1 VNSCK
6 GDGACED
13 IATIEDPGTIGNL
26 TNSCIVQEL
35 QVGAEVLA
43 QLIIHAMGLRLV
55 ILWVITLEAL
65 VILLILVMVID
76 LAVMLQNIMDVSETS
91 RNRAM
96 PMRLAI
102 SLEGRRG

>member
-1 VNSCK
+1 
-6 GDGACED
+6 
-13 IATIEDPGTIGNL
+13 
-26 TNSCIVQEL
+26 VQEL

-55 ILWVITLEAL
+55 ILWVISLEAL
-65 VILLILVMVID
+65 VILLIRVMVMH
-76 LAVMLQNIMDVSETS
+76 LVVMLQNITDVSETS
-91 RNRAM
+91 RNLAM